1 MSGRKRLLS
10 TSILRPIMSALVLGV
25 IALSSTPA
33 FAQDIEDE
41 DTIVVTGSRI
51 RSPLNDSEPV
61 VNIGQEE
68 IARTGLSSTADIL
81 QRTPI
86 SGGGLNQRFNSSG
99 NFGNPPDGGGVGAGA
114 A

>member
-51 RSPLNDSEPV
+51 RSPLNDSEP
-61 VNIGQEE
+61 
-68 IARTGLSSTADIL
+68 S
-81 QRTPI
+81 
-86 SGGGLNQRFNSSG
+86 
-99 NFGNPPDGGGVGAGA
+99 
-114 A
+114 